1 MRTESRNRSPGQGDG
16 GADDTDCP
24 MNPFELFESPEV
36 YKVVMLYFS
45 RSRGLAI
52 VGRHAAADRVEVI
65 QLSGEVDPQTGN
77 FVALDYTGLTRNE
90 ESPVITKSD
99 FEKLVAFIE
108 AKIDDQTRMSVVE
121 PEALRSLRS
130 RSTSSEP
137 SNYIQ

>member
-1 MRTESRNRSPGQGDG
+1 
-16 GADDTDCP
+16 

-99 FEKLVAFIE
+99 FEKLVVFIE

-121 PEALRSLRS
+121 PEAIRSLRS